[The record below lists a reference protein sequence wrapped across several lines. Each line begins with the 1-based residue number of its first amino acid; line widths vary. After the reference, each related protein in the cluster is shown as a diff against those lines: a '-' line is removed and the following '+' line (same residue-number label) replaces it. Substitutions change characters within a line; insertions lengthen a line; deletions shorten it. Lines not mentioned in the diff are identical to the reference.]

1 MRRNYIMVA
10 ALLAAAVLFVHIP
23 RPLVEPAAA
32 DLATFPSVIGGWR
45 LKNNTLFDHKTLE
58 VLRPSDYLMRTYT
71 NGEGVSIGLYV
82 GYHNGG
88 RQSGP
93 IHSPKNCLPSS
104 GWYMGES
111 GKMRVPAGDAAVD
124 VVRAAFSKG
133 PQNMTCYYWYQVRG
147 KTITGDLEMKLAG
160 LTGKLFSRRKDAS
173 FIRIDVFLPPGEE
186 ADRLMWDFAARV
198 YPLLLE
204 YLPL

>member
-1 MRRNYIMVA
+1 MKRKYIIVA
-10 ALLAAAVLFVHIP
+10 ALLAVAVLLVHNP
-23 RPLVEPAAA
+23 RPLIEPPTAN
-32 DLATFPSVIGGWR
+32 LATFPAVIGGWR

-71 NGEGVSIGLYV
+71 NRDGVSIGLYV

-88 RQSGP
+88 VQSGP
-93 IHSPKNCLPSS
+93 IHSPRNCLPSS

-111 GKMRVPAGDAAVD
+111 VKMRVSAGDAAID

-147 KTITGDLEMKLAG
+147 ETITGDIALKLAG
-160 LTGKLFSRRKDAS
+160 LTGTLFSRRKDAS
-173 FIRIDVFLPPGEE
+173 FIRIDVFSPPGEE
-186 ADRLMWDFAARV
+186 TDQLMRDFTARI

-204 YLPL
+204 YLPV